1 VDPILQS
8 VWPYRY
14 SFLSIWLV
22 TFVILSAAILIMP
35 QRYTV
40 TSSIELASAIQDDR
54 LEPIEPPAEVAKQI
68 TDVYLPSASSVLA
81 GKGASPAALTAVQNL
96 RVEAVGRSVVMRGR
110 ADPKFVNIYK
120 EIQQTI
126 VDQMVKD
133 KAPLLQTIRGL
144 LDIKMNSAR
153 STSDELQKQ
162 IAAITTELADTATSS
177 NYLNQ
182 RSKQRQ
188 AELATIRQRDTSES
202 GDHKNVEPEIRELHD
217 RISRS
222 ESASTDLAITRA
234 NYFNSL
240 ATLRQQDQEQRKI
253 IADTAQEQ
261 KMLSDARVLHAP
273 IVAPIPDGSRKLY
286 MFAAAFVASILF
298 AFGAIVLLCR
308 LRSQLT

>member
-1 VDPILQS
+1 L
-8 VWPYRY
+8 
-14 SFLSIWLV
+14 FLSIALV
-22 TFVILSAAILIMP
+22 TFVILSAAILITP

-40 TSSIELASAIQDDR
+40 TSSIELASAIQDGR
-54 LEPIEPPAEVAKQI
+54 LKPIEPPAEVAKQI
-68 TDVYLPSASSVLA
+68 TDVYLASASSALA
-81 GKGASPAALTAVQNL
+81 GKGASPAALAAVQNL

-110 ADPKFVNIYK
+110 ANPKFANIYK

-126 VDQMVKD
+126 VDQMIKD
-133 KAPLLQTIRGL
+133 EAPLLQTIRGL
-144 LDIKMNSAR
+144 LDIKLNSAR
-153 STSDELQKQ
+153 NTSDELQKQ
-162 IAAITTELADTATSS
+162 ITAITTELADTATSS

-188 AELATIRQRDTSES
+188 AELATIRQHDTSES
-202 GDHKNVEPEIRELHD
+202 GDHKSVEPEIRELHD
-217 RISRS
+217 WMGR
-222 ESASTDLAITRA
+222 SASASASAIVAITRA

-240 ATLRQQDQEQRKI
+240 ATLRHQDQEQRKI

-298 AFGAIVLLCR
+298 AFGATILLCR
-308 LRSQLT
+308 LRSQQA